1 MVALRKEFGAAP
13 DAISGIAAAAHSAT
27 PAPMQTLEIKPTQ
40 PWLIRRM
47 RTDYTAGKVRTVCA
61 SPDAPHDATGRF
73 DSVLANPPFNKRNLA
88 LQR

>member
-1 MVALRKEFGAAP
+1 
-13 DAISGIAAAAHSAT
+13 
-27 PAPMQTLEIKPTQ
+27 MQTLEINATQ

-73 DSVLANPPFNKRNLA
+73 DSVLANPPFSRA
-88 LQR
+88 TFVLQR